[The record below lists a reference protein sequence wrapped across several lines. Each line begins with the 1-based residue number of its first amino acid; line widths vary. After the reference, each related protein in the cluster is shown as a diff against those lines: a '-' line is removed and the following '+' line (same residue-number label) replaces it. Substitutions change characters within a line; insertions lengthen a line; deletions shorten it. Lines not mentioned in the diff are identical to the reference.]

1 MSYLRFNALQ
11 RSRIAYGCIVA
22 LGSITAAGIAEI
34 EIEGKVFSKWI
45 KSVSETIQAGISSP
59 SGQQQGNLV
68 TSSDVFSPFIT
79 VGQEVSKVAL
89 KVWPYVEGAFG
100 AIGMLKDQW
109 QLVFKTIKDFFNSLF
124 DSKIF
129 NRIFE
134 NLHTKIWN
142 VLTFAVAGGDGRD
155 SFIALFGK
163 DKKDSTL
170 LAAKLLLGQSVAG
183 IKNFKVEPNVFHYL
197 FLRWMDKPKEITNK
211 FDRLTT
217 YIKKL
222 TDKLKG
228 QSGSSSGGA
237 GDSAETES
245 PERTY
250 LLKIPTIK
258 EYLDIE
264 EGWKETLFNVMWTGE
279 VLVKIRTG
287 TDDFVGAK
295 TWATM
300 FGGVLGQLGSDL
312 IK

>member
-1 MSYLRFNALQ
+1 MFYFRLNALQ

-45 KSVSETIQAGISSP
+45 ASVSETIQAGMSP
-59 SGQQQGNLV
+59 SSTQQQSNLV
-68 TSSDVFSPFIT
+68 TSEHVFAPFISAGT
-79 VGQEVSKVAL
+79 EVSKVAL
-89 KVWPYVEGAFG
+89 KVWPYVEGSFQ
-100 AIGMLKDQW
+100 AIWMLKDQW
-109 QLVFKTIKDFFNSLF
+109 QLVFKTIKDFLFSLF

-155 SFIALFGK
+155 SFIALFGE
-163 DKKDSTL
+163 DKKESTL
-170 LAAKLLLGQSVAG
+170 LAAKLLLGQSVSG

-211 FDRLTT
+211 FDRLSQ

-228 QSGSSSGGA
+228 PSGSSGGV
-237 GDSAETES
+237 GDSAEAES

-250 LLKIPTIK
+250 LLKIPTVK

-264 EGWKETLFNVMWTGE
+264 EGWKESLFNVIWTGE
-279 VLVKIRTG
+279 VLMKIRTG

-300 FGGVLGQLGSDL
+300 FGGVLGKLGNDL